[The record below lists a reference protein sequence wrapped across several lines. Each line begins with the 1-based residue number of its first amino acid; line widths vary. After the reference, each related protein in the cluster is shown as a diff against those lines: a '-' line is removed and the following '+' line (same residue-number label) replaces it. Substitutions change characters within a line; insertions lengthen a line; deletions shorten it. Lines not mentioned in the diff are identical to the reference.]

1 VRRLIVGRKRVSI
14 ALGLLLTLAMAGG
27 AVAYWTQGG
36 TGSGTAGTGN
46 TVAITVNQTNA
57 AITDLY
63 PGQGPVALSGDFDN
77 PNAGPVYVASVTAV
91 VRAFTSQTDVGK
103 PACTEADFQIAGT
116 ASVAAEIPAGN
127 AVGGWSGLTIELLN
141 GAGNQDNCKD
151 VTVTIDYTANP

>member
-1 VRRLIVGRKRVSI
+1 MRRLIVGRKRASI

-46 TVAITVNQTNA
+46 TVAITVNQTNV

-63 PGQGPVALSGDFDN
+63 PGGPAQTLSGDFDN
-77 PNAGPVYVASVTAV
+77 PNPGMVWVTDVTAV
-91 VRAFTSQTDVGK
+91 VHALNEQADVLK
-103 PACTEADFQIAGT
+103 PACTAADFAIGGSAPVG
-116 ASVAAEIPAGN
+116 AEIAAGN
-127 AVGGWSGLTIELLN
+127 GVGSWSGLTIELLDT
-141 GAGNQDNCKD
+141 ALNQDNCKD